1 MTPLNITSKLVVL
14 ATATLTSLAGCGMAE
29 TTAATAAHAEA
40 AVETAREGEK
50 VKAKIE
56 QDLAAA
62 QQQAADA
69 RAAADQ

>member
-1 MTPLNITSKLVVL
+1 MTHLNVTSKLAVL
-14 ATATLTSLAGCGMAE
+14 AAATLTSLAGCGMAE
-29 TTAATAAHAEA
+29 TTAATAAQAEA
-40 AVETAREGEK
+40 AVEAAKEGEK